1 MNYNNMHD
9 EYFGS
14 CVSSMVLKAD
24 HTHKCIKDLRL
35 IFFIKVSYCYRTGV
49 LTCFCAMDP
58 FESLVKS
65 MDTFSEKCI

>member
-24 HTHKCIKDLRL
+24 HTHKCIKDLHL
-35 IFFIKVSYCYRTGV
+35 IFLK
-49 LTCFCAMDP
+49 
-58 FESLVKS
+58 
-65 MDTFSEKCI
+65 